1 MFKIH
6 RIDLNLKQYPN
17 YYLSSINFNPA
28 DQFHTI
34 ITCSCYDKHL
44 RYFKLE
50 QARKIIEIQQNKIKI
65 CGTKVITDPRA
76 AIKPSPKN

>member
-50 QARKIIEIQQNKIKI
+50 QARKIIEIQQNKF
-65 CGTKVITDPRA
+65 
-76 AIKPSPKN
+76 PKSNFKYTIEYDKSSKNK